1 MVKLNTCY
9 SIEATGS
16 AAYVSLTVKPGSF
29 PGHPGECQGDFSQVN
44 LFLLAEIPT
53 PIKWDS
59 NGT

>member
-53 PIKWDS
+53 PIK
-59 NGT
+59 